1 MLRPGPVT
9 GGREEGTRVKQ
20 GKRWLAVV
28 CAVLLAAA
36 LAGCSIPM
44 PGFADYDVSAYI
56 QGLLDSSY
64 KASHGEFMSLASA
77 TLEDAQENN
86 TTTVENAAV
95 EFCNTYNLL
104 ADDTQMDR
112 LEDIMARALTQAR
125 YTVKEE
131 QKVDTGYYLEV
142 DVSSIINFSGL
153 TRQLESLRQQA
164 QDEATADEDSS
175 SQPEDDRY
183 VASEGYDEYGN
194 YVTYDQYGDPYD
206 PDEEESSSSA
216 PEIDTVDV
224 NQLYTDLVLDYCE
237 GQLADLR
244 YDEEPRTV
252 ALDILQTD
260 QGELQLDMNQIK
272 TIDQTVLRL
281 EP

>member
-1 MLRPGPVT
+1 M
-9 GGREEGTRVKQ
+9 
-20 GKRWLAVV
+20 
-28 CAVLLAAA
+28 
-36 LAGCSIPM
+36 
-44 PGFADYDVSAYI
+44 
-56 QGLLDSSY
+56 
-64 KASHGEFMSLASA
+64 
-77 TLEDAQENN
+77 
-86 TTTVENAAV
+86 
-95 EFCNTYNLL
+95 
-104 ADDTQMDR
+104 
-112 LEDIMARALTQAR
+112 
-125 YTVKEE
+125 
-131 QKVDTGYYLEV
+131 DTGYYLEV
-142 DVSSIINFSGL
+142 DVSSITNFSGL

-164 QDEATADEDSS
+164 QDEATAEDSS

-216 PEIDTVDV
+216 QEIDTVDV

-237 GQLADLR
+237 AQLADLR

>member
-1 MLRPGPVT
+1 M
-9 GGREEGTRVKQ
+9 
-20 GKRWLAVV
+20 
-28 CAVLLAAA
+28 
-36 LAGCSIPM
+36 
-44 PGFADYDVSAYI
+44 
-56 QGLLDSSY
+56 
-64 KASHGEFMSLASA
+64 
-77 TLEDAQENN
+77 
-86 TTTVENAAV
+86 
-95 EFCNTYNLL
+95 
-104 ADDTQMDR
+104 
-112 LEDIMARALTQAR
+112 
-125 YTVKEE
+125 
-131 QKVDTGYYLEV
+131 DTGYYLEV
-142 DVSSIINFSGL
+142 DVSSITNFSGL

>member
-1 MLRPGPVT
+1 M
-9 GGREEGTRVKQ
+9 KQ
-20 GKRWLAVV
+20 VKRWLMGA
-28 CAVLLAAA
+28 CGALLAVA

-64 KASHGEFMSLASA
+64 KASHVEFMSLASA
-77 TLEDAQENN
+77 SLEDAQENN

-95 EFCNTYNLL
+95 EFCNTYNLM
-104 ADDTQMDR
+104 ADDAQLDR

-142 DVSSIINFSGL
+142 DVSPITNFSGL
-153 TRQLESLRQQA
+153 TRQLENLRQQA
-164 QDEATADEDSS
+164 QEEATGGEEES
-175 SQPEDDRY
+175 SQPTQEEEDDRY
-183 VASEGYDEYGN
+183 VAYDGYDEYGN

-206 PDEEESSSSA
+206 PEEEEEPVPTPA
-216 PEIDTVDV
+216 PEIETVDA

-237 GQLADLR
+237 GQLAELH
-244 YDEEPRTV
+244 YDQELRTV

>member
-1 MLRPGPVT
+1 M
-9 GGREEGTRVKQ
+9 KQ

-104 ADDTQMDR
+104 ADDAQMDR

-142 DVSSIINFSGL
+142 DVSSITNFSGL

-164 QDEATADEDSS
+164 QD
-175 SQPEDDRY
+175 
-183 VASEGYDEYGN
+183 
-194 YVTYDQYGDPYD
+194 
-206 PDEEESSSSA
+206 
-216 PEIDTVDV
+216 
-224 NQLYTDLVLDYCE
+224 
-237 GQLADLR
+237 
-244 YDEEPRTV
+244 
-252 ALDILQTD
+252 
-260 QGELQLDMNQIK
+260 
-272 TIDQTVLRL
+272 
-281 EP
+281 

>member
-1 MLRPGPVT
+1 M
-9 GGREEGTRVKQ
+9 KQ
-20 GKRWLAVV
+20 GRRWLTGL
-28 CAVLLAAA
+28 CAALLAAA

-142 DVSSIINFSGL
+142 DVSSITNFSGL

-206 PDEEESSSSA
+206 PDEEEESSSSA

-237 GQLADLR
+237 EQLADLR